1 MKRVSWKEFRDNG
14 MLWLVNTILHLFG
27 YAIVYEIEN
36 EEIIDVYV
44 ARVSFRGFS
53 EKLNSDGYIKVSKY
67 LSENI
72 NDLLKEAES

>member
-67 LSENI
+67 SSENI